1 MVFSSNIFLFVFL
14 PLFLW
19 AYQITP
25 TKFKNLLILLFSVF
39 FYAWGAPTFIFTLL
53 LSMIL
58 NYFVVRKMA
67 DTNNTNRRLLLLW
80 ASILLN
86 VGLLLYFKYANFFVE
101 NWNDAFR
108 SVDINTNGWTKI
120 VLPIGIS
127 FFTFQSLSYT
137 MDVYRKVNAPLSKLT
152 DYLLYILMFPQ
163 MIAGPIVRFS
173 TIADEIKDRTA
184 NETYEN
190 KLAGLM
196 RFFIGLAK
204 KVIIANTM
212 AAVADQAFAIN
223 ADDLNSATAWVGII
237 AYTFQIYYDFS
248 GYSDMAIGLGKIM
261 GFTFPENFNN
271 PYISKNI
278 TEFWRRWHMTL
289 GTWMRD
295 YLYIPLG
302 GNRVSSPFRLYFNLW
317 IVFLISGLWHGASW
331 NFIAWGAFHGLFLVF
346 DRLFLIK
353 LTKRLG
359 FINIPI
365 TFFISIIGWVIF
377 RAETLSDAALYL
389 SKMFSF
395 TSESI
400 TIIIK
405 NEFWLILPFAFIF
418 SFSTLWPICETYLQ
432 RLYAF
437 NYSAKRKMLILSFFV
452 LIFWFSLSFVA
463 SSGFNPFI
471 YFRF

>member
-14 PLFLW
+14 PIFLW

-25 TKFKNLLILLFSVF
+25 TRFKNLLILLFSVF
-39 FYAWGAPTFIFTLL
+39 FYAWGAPTFISTLL
-53 LSMIL
+53 VSMIL
-58 NYFVVRKMA
+58 NYFVVRTMA
-67 DTNNTNRRLLLLW
+67 EIDAKYGRLLLLW
-80 ASILLN
+80 TSILLN
-86 VGLLLYFKYANFFVE
+86 LGLLFYFKYAHFFVE
-101 NWNDAFR
+101 NWNVAF
-108 SVDINTNGWTKI
+108 SSIGFDNVGWTTI

-137 MDVYRKVNAPLSKLT
+137 IDVYRKVNAPLNKLT
-152 DYLLYILMFPQ
+152 DYLVYILMFPQ

-173 TIADEIKDRTA
+173 TIADEINDRTA
-184 NETYEN
+184 NETYDN

-196 RFFIGLAK
+196 RFIIGLAK

-212 AAVADQAFAIN
+212 AAVADQAFALN
-223 ADDLNSATAWVGII
+223 AGDLNSATAWVGII

-248 GYSDMAIGLGKIM
+248 GYSDMAIGLGRIM

-278 TEFWRRWHMTL
+278 TEFWRRWHITL

-302 GNRVSSPFRLYFNLW
+302 GNRVNSSFRLYFNLW
-317 IVFLISGLWHGASW
+317 LVFLISGLWHGASW
-331 NFIAWGAFHGLFLVF
+331 NFITWGAFHGLFLVF

-359 FINIPI
+359 LINIPI
-365 TFFISIIGWVIF
+365 TFFISIVGWVLF
-377 RAETLSDAALYL
+377 RANTLSHAGVYL

-395 TSESI
+395 TSEAI
-400 TIIIK
+400 TIVVK
-405 NEFWLILPFAFIF
+405 NEFWLLLPFAFLF
-418 SFSTLWPICETYLQ
+418 SFSTVVPNSETYLEK
-432 RLYAF
+432 LYQLQ
-437 NYSAKRKMLILSFFV
+437 YSRRKKLITLSVFV
-452 LIFWFSLSFVA
+452 LIFWFSVSSVA

>member
-1 MVFSSNIFLFVFL
+1 MVFSSNIFLFIFL
-14 PLFLW
+14 PIFLW

-25 TKFKNLLILLFSVF
+25 TKFKNLLILLFSIF
-39 FYAWGAPTFIFTLL
+39 FYAWGAPTFIVTLL
-53 LSMIL
+53 VSMIL
-58 NYFVVRKMA
+58 NYFVVQQMA
-67 DTNNTNRRLLLLW
+67 KTNDKNRRLLLLW
-80 ASILLN
+80 TSILLN
-86 VGLLLYFKYANFFVE
+86 VGLLLYFKYTNFFIE
-101 NWNDAFR
+101 NWNDAF
-108 SVDINTNGWTKI
+108 SSIGFDTLGWTKI

-137 MDVYRKVNAPLSKLT
+137 MDVYRKVNAPLNKLT

-173 TIADEIKDRTA
+173 TIADEINDRTA
-184 NETYEN
+184 NETYDN

-196 RFFIGLAK
+196 RFIIGLAK

-212 AAVADQAFAIN
+212 AAVADQAFALN
-223 ADDLNSATAWVGII
+223 AVDLNSATAWLGVI

-278 TEFWRRWHMTL
+278 TEFWRRWHITL
-289 GTWMRD
+289 GAWMRD

-302 GNRVSSPFRLYFNLW
+302 GNQVNSSFRLYFNLW

-331 NFIAWGAFHGLFLVF
+331 NFIVWGAFHGLFLVF

-359 FINIPI
+359 LINIPI
-365 TFFISIIGWVIF
+365 TFFISIVGWVLF
-377 RAETLSDAALYL
+377 RSDTLSDAGIYL
-389 SKMFSF
+389 SEMFSIS
-395 TSESI
+395 SEPI
-400 TIIIK
+400 TIVVK
-405 NEFWLILPFAFIF
+405 NEFWLILPLAFLF
-418 SFSTLWPICETYLQ
+418 SFSTLLPNFETYLE
-432 RLYAF
+432 RLYQLQ
-437 NYSAKRKMLILSFFV
+437 YSRRNKLIALSVFI
-452 LIFWFSLSFVA
+452 LIFWFSVSSVA